1 MSASFVSGTWR
12 RVKVCISIFRWAV
25 LPPTREPR
33 IRGMVKRHLLTRLPR
48 IMVLVLSLIVTHL
61 RRASYS
67 AGWQFC
73 RFSVEKDTTIQNM
86 SVEDHVAWPNPC
98 VG

>member
-12 RVKVCISIFRWAV
+12 RVKVCMSIFRWGALHRPPEAG
-25 LPPTREPR
+25 LPLTREH
-33 IRGMVKRHLLTRLPR
+33 HLLTRLPR

-61 RRASYS
+61 RRASCS

-73 RFSVEKDTTIQNM
+73 RFSVEKDTTIQDL